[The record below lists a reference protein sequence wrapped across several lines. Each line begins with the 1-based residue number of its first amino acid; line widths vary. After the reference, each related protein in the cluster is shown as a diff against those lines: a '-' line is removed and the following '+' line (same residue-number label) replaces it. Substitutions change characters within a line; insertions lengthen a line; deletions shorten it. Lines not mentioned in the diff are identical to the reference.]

1 MIGVETRDALAH
13 AERMA
18 HLLGTVLLAL
28 GEQDSFEVDGRIC
41 TELAEFAGSIED
53 EIRDA
58 AKLAA

>member
-1 MIGVETRDALAH
+1 MSGVRVADALAH

-28 GEQDSFEVDGRIC
+28 SEQDSFEVDGRIC
-41 TELAEFAGSIED
+41 GELAEFAGSIED

-58 AKLAA
+58 AKMAA